1 MNRARSFFF
10 VCLGI
15 LALAVAYHLGATT
28 ATAQAPGNPVV
39 QLQRSSNGNLISIT
53 SNGDAYESVSP
64 SADGPWSF
72 RSNVFS
78 GATPAPGNPVVGI
91 ERGNN
96 FGMISITSK
105 GDVYQSSDDSGAGP
119 WTFRSNVFGS
129 TTPAQSISI
138 GQLKSQYAK

>member
-1 MNRARSFFF
+1 
-10 VCLGI
+10 
-15 LALAVAYHLGATT
+15 
-28 ATAQAPGNPVV
+28 
-39 QLQRSSNGNLISIT
+39 
-53 SNGDAYESVSP
+53 
-64 SADGPWSF
+64 
-72 RSNVFS
+72 VFS